1 MREVELLT
9 GELQEQVAAN
19 TVIPPP
25 GSEQPPNIL
34 PMQRSTAY
42 DSSQSPQPVYPDF
55 KDAPKFEDLEM
66 ADEYEAVDFGGFL
79 SPEEFES
86 EIGAFESLPTE
97 VALPTT
103 QDPEAWK
110 TFMANQAAQY
120 NAIAAR
126 NNAACQANSSVR
138 NGLKSVLKR
147 DTCATAGGKLMVK
160 KAKGG
165 VIQKL
170 A

>member
-1 MREVELLT
+1 
-9 GELQEQVAAN
+9 
-19 TVIPPP
+19 
-25 GSEQPPNIL
+25 
-34 PMQRSTAY
+34 
-42 DSSQSPQPVYPDF
+42 
-55 KDAPKFEDLEM
+55 M
-66 ADEYEAVDFGGFL
+66 AEEYEAVDFGGFL

-86 EIGAFESLPTE
+86 EIWAFEALPTE

-110 TFMANQAAQY
+110 SFMANQAALY

-138 NGLKSVLKR
+138 NGVKNVLSR
-147 DTCATAGGKLMVK
+147 VTSATAGGKLMVK

-165 VIQKL
+165 VIKKL